1 MTKILDLKLDEKTG
15 VLILRLSEG
24 MLSGM
29 SLFLSGFLF
38 SHLKNGVIIFA
49 SQGCYD
55 E

>member
-1 MTKILDLKLDEKTG
+1 MTKILDLKLDEKAG
-15 VLILRLSEG
+15 VYTLMRSEG
-24 MLSGM
+24 MISGM

-38 SHLKNGVIIFA
+38 SHLKKGVIVFA